1 MKKSFVFLTSGL
13 VFFTI
18 SCNDKLAVKQNE
30 KEAYIISKKDSIQNL
45 SSNIEHGHYGTAN
58 FILADTNK
66 VYFYENY
73 SCLAAC
79 APPVDNRP
87 IFIGLDTKD
96 IIQLPA
102 ASIEEFIELNFSRK
116 TFQII
121 SVASYTDTVKSPILE
136 KMLSTF
142 AKKRIPKF
150 LIRKTT
156 LEEEIV
162 LYHKIHNL
170 PYLPDEVE
178 WDTTRINFESKE
190 DVKNILKKS
199 QEKFKK

>member
-1 MKKSFVFLTSGL
+1 MSGL
-13 VFFTI
+13 VLFII
-18 SCNDKLAVKQNE
+18 SCNDKLPLKQNE
-30 KEAYIISKKDSIQNL
+30 KEAYIISKRDSIQNL
-45 SSNIEHGHYGTAN
+45 SSKIEYGHYGTAN

-79 APPVDNRP
+79 APPKDNRP
-87 IFIGLDTKD
+87 IFIGLDTRD

-102 ASIEEFIELNFSRK
+102 ASIEEFIDLNFSRK

-136 KMLSTF
+136 KMLSAF

-150 LIRKTT
+150 LVRRTT

-162 LYHKIHNL
+162 LYHKTHNL
-170 PYLPDEVE
+170 AYLPYEVE